1 MPSGK
6 NPVPSLPTRLALD
19 RADKE
24 FLTNGAPFKAD
35 VMVVDLGEG
44 PMVVKDF
51 AGRSWWR
58 RAIGR
63 LEINHECRAYE
74 YLGQA
79 PCFPTFIGRID
90 GDALAVEKVDGIS
103 LRLADDVDARRDN
116 YLGQMRS
123 AMERLTKLGF
133 LHLDAR
139 AYRNVLRRPDGRV
152 VFIDLAGSFWIPPG
166 HFGHRLLQRFTA
178 LYYEANLIK
187 WETMLAPG
195 GDPRR
200 GQPKPPRYVHGIGDL
215 WRARKRLQKQRS
227 TLNVQ
232 R

>member
-6 NPVPSLPTRLALD
+6 NPVPSLPTRHDIDHAN
-19 RADKE
+19 RE

-51 AGRSWWR
+51 SGRSWWR
-58 RAIGR
+58 RLIGR
-63 LEINHECRAYE
+63 LEIDHECRAYE
-74 YLGQA
+74 YLGPT

-90 GDALAVEKVDGIS
+90 RDALAIEKVDGIS
-103 LRLADDVDARRDN
+103 LRLADDIDTWRDR

-123 AMERLTKLGF
+123 AMERLTERGF

-152 VFIDLAGSFWIPPG
+152 VFIDLAGSLWIPPG
-166 HFGHRLLQRFTA
+166 RLGHRLLRRFTA

-195 GDPRR
+195 GDPRK

-215 WRARKRLQKQRS
+215 WRAWKRLRS
-227 TLNVQ
+227 RRSNV
-232 R
+232 